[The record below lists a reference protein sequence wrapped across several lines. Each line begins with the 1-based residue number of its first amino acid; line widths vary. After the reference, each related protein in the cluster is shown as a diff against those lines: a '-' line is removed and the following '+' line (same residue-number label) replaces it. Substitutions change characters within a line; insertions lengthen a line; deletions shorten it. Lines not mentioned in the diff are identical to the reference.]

1 LFRKVLHH
9 NPRDICR
16 VGQKGSE
23 ETNRAKLNG
32 IPQPIVSAPVR
43 GDLGSVFVVYEEI
56 LGELRRCRI
65 AIVAAVPSRLLRREK
80 VYGHFKS
87 SPQKPIHS
95 SPVRFEIRGRRRP
108 EIRTRRGGSSQ
119 RMLKIRYFDRKHQCN

>member
-1 LFRKVLHH
+1 MIMMSRGAFPITSQAIWFADRQLFGKVLRH

-16 VGQKGSE
+16 VGQKGCE
-23 ETNRAKLNG
+23 ETNRVKLNG

-65 AIVAAVPSRLLRREK
+65 AIVAAVSSRLLRREK

-87 SPQKPIHS
+87 SPKNKSTPPGS
-95 SPVRFEIRGRRRP
+95 VRDPGE
-108 EIRTRRGGSSQ
+108 ETT
-119 RMLKIRYFDRKHQCN
+119 